1 MKNTLIFGVFLAV
14 MVCIGTIAGCALT
27 NAMTGES
34 PVAIVMRW
42 QAEDAGENS
51 EPKKM
56 SDKNTPANSGEAKND
71 TEPNGKTQ
79 PTSDANISE
88 PAAENVNLR
97 SLESAISDAIPQEY
111 KSEKWFDVSCDELAD
126 EGISVI
132 VQIDRGSGDS
142 DAALAAA
149 VQCFEI
155 SKTIVENSGA
165 TFATISVI
173 VVNNGAPVG
182 IFSTQDGKNFTSI
195 SDGKMAEISLPQD
208 GN

>member
-1 MKNTLIFGVFLAV
+1 MKNALIFGAFLAV
-14 MVCIGTIAGCALT
+14 MACIGTIAGCALT

-42 QAEDAGENS
+42 RAEDARENS
-51 EPKKM
+51 ELKKM
-56 SDKNTPANSGEAKND
+56 LDKNTPANFGEAEND
-71 TEPNGKTQ
+71 TESNNKSQ
-79 PTSDANISE
+79 TSGDANISK
-88 PAAENVNLR
+88 PTAENINLR
-97 SLESAISDAIPQEY
+97 SLESTISDAIPQEY

-132 VQIDRGSGDS
+132 VQIDRGSDDS

-155 SKTIVENSGA
+155 SKTIVEDSGA
-165 TFATISVI
+165 TFATISTV
-173 VVNNGAPVG
+173 VVNKGAPVG

-195 SDGKMAEISLPQD
+195 SDGKMAEISLPQE

>member
-27 NAMTGES
+27 EAMAGES

-42 QAEDAGENS
+42 REEDAGENS
-51 EPKKM
+51 EPKK
-56 SDKNTPANSGEAKND
+56 SPDKKAPDIEGEAEND
-71 TEPNGKTQ
+71 ADPNDEIQ
-79 PTSDANISE
+79 PPSDANASE
-88 PAAENVNLR
+88 PPAENINLK
-97 SLESAISDAIPQEY
+97 SLENAISDAIPQEY

-132 VQIDRGSGDS
+132 AQIDIGSDDS
-142 DAALAAA
+142 DAALASA

-155 SKTIVENSGA
+155 SKTIVEDSGA
-165 TFATISVI
+165 TFATISVV

-182 IFSTQDGKNFTSI
+182 IFSTQDGKNFVSI
-195 SDGKMAEISLPQD
+195 SDGKMTEISLPQD